1 MGFSNMMMAACKSI
15 PKSTMTQSIP
25 SLTYSSCSTTNM
37 WWLKNCW
44 SFSLKI
50 DGDLFESVVLK
61 DLESGNIEHSTEV
74 CLLEGVI
81 NKGIVTFV
89 DEPLEDTVKD
99 CPGNTSSGHSSLLT
113 GLTLDH
119 PLSSDLDPRLAE
131 GLEESRSL
139 YSERC
144 SSLSS
149 KGLYSNVSDLSLVIT
164 TLGLIN
170 NTTAGHDTSSQDI
183 TVELLLLAETENIEG
198 ILSVEQLLVVIDG
211 VDLGLTLRDVD
222 VVVNISTDK
231 ALGPQSSRADAVSV
245 RLEQLIEDMVGSL
258 NFLLLSDTGLLQQ
271 VGHDVTTRQL
281 ARGCEV
287 DTDELSESGGVVIPG
302 GLSIT
307 VGFQD
312 GVCSHNLVLKRDL
325 P

>member
-1 MGFSNMMMAACKSI
+1 MGVHQIHQGNQVYGRHSLAATLLLLLTLFFGSSGRLTGMICPQENQKLTGASGLHHLHNSVI
-15 PKSTMTQSIP
+15 DRVLVLLQPASHIVGYDTSVVGDSKVSVLV
-25 SLTYSSCSTTNM
+25 SLGLRCQEDRQLSERGLQLLLKGLISCLREKRLLLEDGPDTHRFLKHDDGSSQVHTEVHHDPVNAF
-37 WWLKNCW
+37 LDVLLLFNNEHVVVEE
-44 SFSLKI
+44 L

-99 CPGNTSSGHSSLLT
+99 CPGNTSSSHSSLLT

-164 TLGLIN
+164 T
-170 NTTAGHDTSSQDI
+170 
-183 TVELLLLAETENIEG
+183 
-198 ILSVEQLLVVIDG
+198 
-211 VDLGLTLRDVD
+211 
-222 VVVNISTDK
+222 
-231 ALGPQSSRADAVSV
+231 
-245 RLEQLIEDMVGSL
+245 
-258 NFLLLSDTGLLQQ
+258 
-271 VGHDVTTRQL
+271 
-281 ARGCEV
+281 
-287 DTDELSESGGVVIPG
+287 
-302 GLSIT
+302 
-307 VGFQD
+307 
-312 GVCSHNLVLKRDL
+312 
-325 P
+325 